1 MSYKVVIAIDFG
13 TSRSGFAYAFCDEP
27 DKIDSKS
34 DWVSSHSYRKTAT
47 CLLYDAD
54 DKLVAWGD
62 VAKKRLAEERKISK
76 KENNNNSRY
85 FYLIEGF
92 KMQILSPDGKYR
104 ENFKVLEQPKGK
116 NTYEVDGEVFKTPK
130 SKKEIN
136 IFNLVVDYL
145 SSIKESALNR
155 MRSKTVTT
163 VLDKEIR
170 WVLTIPAIW
179 RDEDKQFMREA
190 SVKAQLIS
198 QDEDDYNRLLF
209 AFEPESAAFFCNRQ
223 KALVE
228 NNSVFMILDC
238 GGGTVDI
245 TTYRL
250 LNNKFQSIQGV
261 FNTGGAYGSTFVNDE
276 VFNSLAQKISSEA
289 MVRFHDEYPLELY
302 ETNWQLERLKCDITN
317 DNQNKC
323 MTFDVPRALEEIL
336 QKEFTDKFNELL
348 EEGETYLQQIEIPCS
363 KKSLF
368 EPTLNGLVNEANKAF
383 NLLSKIGVKCDYILL
398 VGGYSNSIFLQQRI
412 KDEYEIL
419 GKVKKVIH
427 PVDPEIAVMYGAVYF
442 GLNPNIWI
450 DRVASRTYGKSVA
463 KEFCIGDPE
472 SKKIIEDGVKY
483 CKDHFDIFVRKGDI
497 VTAGKKVTRQY
508 IPLTKDQ
515 KSRRVMLY
523 SSTSDN
529 PVFVDEP
536 NVISHQSQDITR
548 DDTRSGKDWTIEVS
562 MYFGETE
569 IKVEI
574 TDFDTGLTKVLKLD
588 FRYKY
593 Q

>member
-13 TSRSGFAYAFCDEP
+13 TSRSGFAYAFCDDP
-27 DKIDSKS
+27 NNIDLKN
-34 DWVSSHSYRKTAT
+34 DWVPNHPYSKTAT
-47 CLLYDAD
+47 CLLYDAN

-62 VAKKRLAEERKISK
+62 DAKAKLAEERKISK
-76 KENNNNSRY
+76 KEKNNNSQY
-85 FYLIEGF
+85 FYLVEGF

-104 ENFKVLEQPKGK
+104 ENFKVLEQLKGK
-116 NTYEVDGEVFKTPK
+116 NTYEVDGKVFKTPK
-130 SKKEIN
+130 SKKEIS

-145 SSIKESALNR
+145 SSIKESALDR

-190 SVKAQLIS
+190 SVKAQLIN

-276 VFNSLAQKISSEA
+276 IRNSLTQKISSEA
-289 MVRFHDEYPLELY
+289 MVKFHDEYPLEFY
-302 ETNWQLERLKCDITN
+302 VTNWQLERLKCDITN

-323 MTFDVPRALEEIL
+323 MTFDIPRVLEEIL

-348 EEGETYLQQIEIPCS
+348 EEGETYLQQVEIPCS

-368 EPTLNGLVNEANKAF
+368 EPTLNGLVNETNKAF
-383 NLLSKIGVKCDYILL
+383 NLLSKVGVKCDYILL
-398 VGGYSNSIFLQQRI
+398 VGGYSKSIFLQQRI

-427 PVDPEIAVMYGAVYF
+427 PVDPEIAVMCGAVYF
-442 GLNPNIWI
+442 GLNPDIWI

-463 KEFCIGDPE
+463 KEFRIGDPE
-472 SKKIIEDGVKY
+472 SKKIIEDGVQY
-483 CKDHFDIFVRKGDI
+483 CKDQFDIFVRKGDI
-497 VTAGKKVTRQY
+497 VTAGKKVTKQY

-515 KSRRVMLY
+515 KSRRVVLY

-529 PVFVDEP
+529 PTFIDEP

-548 DDTRSGKDWTIEVS
+548 EDTRSGKDWTIEVS